1 MNNKLYA
8 FLPVVAA
15 LTLAG
20 CGSSSKE
27 EPSPVVTEKPTPV
40 IPPALKSIELKTV
53 FEGCAGEEPKSNVNI
68 VFHDALGAVVGQGAS
83 NAEGIFKGDIPAEA
97 KHISIV
103 DIDIKEGLQI
113 KDGLQINGEVV
124 THMDIEDG
132 LNLGTVS
139 LHVPKSYQG
148 CDVPA
153 VSPCIELR
161 VDYTEIQSVYPDYTV
176 VNQRGN
182 ILGLHNSDNLDSVPG
197 FTEIQSCGE
206 HDAFQF
212 ALVSPD
218 GTVAKA
224 ASVKPS
230 QYFTSLTVKLVAED
244 FIYEGVAVDMAN
256 SEFEGES
263 SITSYQKE
271 EVDLEGAYPYKTIF
285 SASTTAMQFIFPGL
299 AEYHQYRAYLDE
311 DIEIGEYAISSRH
324 FSRST
329 ITESGQFD
337 FEAPIPLTNSIAA
350 DFLLGNVNNS
360 FSFDYDFSNL
370 DDRLRVVNWNFFPT
384 NAAGESFEWSIL
396 SDTSGTIPEFQF
408 GTLLDINSADFAV
421 MENFEIM
428 LWSHPNGPDG
438 FKAYREFIRQHKY
451 ADFGKAEYKS
461 FVQAMYSF
469 RKL

>member
-1 MNNKLYA
+1 MKNKLYA
-8 FLPVVAA
+8 LLPVVTA

-20 CGSSSKE
+20 CGSSSKDA
-27 EPSPVVTEKPTPV
+27 PSPVVTEKPTPV

-53 FEGCAGEEPKSNVNI
+53 FEGCAGEKPKSNVNI
-68 VFHDALGAVVGQGAS
+68 VFHDALGAVVGQGTS
-83 NAEGIFKGDIPAEA
+83 NSEGVFKGDIPADA

-103 DIDIKEGLQI
+103 DTDIKE
-113 KDGLQINGEVV
+113 GLQINGEVV

-139 LHVPKSYQG
+139 FNVPKSYQG

-153 VSPCIELR
+153 VSPCIKLR
-161 VDYTEIQSVYPDYTV
+161 VDYTEIQSAYPHHTV
-176 VNQRGN
+176 VSQRGN
-182 ILGLHNSDNLDSVPG
+182 ILGTHNPDHLDTVPG
-197 FTEIQSCGE
+197 LTDIQSCGE
-206 HDAFQF
+206 HDVFQF

-230 QYFTSLTVKLVAED
+230 QYLTPLTVKLVAED
-244 FIYEGVAVDMAN
+244 FIYEGVAVDTAN
-256 SEFEGES
+256 SEFKGES

-285 SASTTAMQFIFPGL
+285 SASTTAMQFIFPDL
-299 AEYHQYRAYLDE
+299 ADYHQYRAYLDE
-311 DIEIGEYAISSRH
+311 DIEIGEYKISRRH
-324 FSRST
+324 SSRST

-337 FEAPIPLTNSIAA
+337 FEAPITLTKSIEA

-370 DDRLRVVNWNFFPT
+370 DDRLRVVNWYFSPT
-384 NAAGESFEWSIL
+384 NAAGESIQWRIL

-408 GTLLDINSADFAV
+408 GTLLDINSADFAA

-428 LWSHPNGPDG
+428 LWSHPHGPEG

-451 ADFGKAEYKS
+451 ADFDKAEYKS
-461 FVQAMYSF
+461 FVQAIYSF